1 MIKSL
6 NDCIIMKS
14 TPFKKH
20 SIKQHIVQYSAIEY
34 VNQLKDEG
42 AHIRNGERILKL
54 GFSRDYYND
63 TIEHRIAICNVVQ
76 SGPTV
81 ELNRN
86 GFLFI
91 NLDSE
96 VKPDKMIFVSR
107 RINENR
113 YINVGGHIVDSNL
126 SIHSGYTILN
136 DAVSYNVRI
145 HPESFLETIESQPLP
160 VPSLKQLCV
169 AAIPSAML
177 PEYNN
182 LNKNYILSL
191 K

>member
-1 MIKSL
+1 ME
-6 NDCIIMKS
+6 S

-20 SIKQHIVQYSAIEY
+20 SIRQHIVQYSAIEY

-76 SGPTV
+76 NGPTV
-81 ELNRN
+81 EVNRN

-96 VKPDKMIFVSR
+96 VNHNKMVSR

-177 PEYNN
+177 PEYNS